1 MVYWYIIWLIQIFIQ
16 KGINVANFTK
26 DAIKESFLNLLEI
39 KPYNQITVKDVVEE
53 CGINRNTFYYH
64 FADLPAL
71 FKEILDEQM
80 DMLINEDSDISN
92 LEESFNHAV
101 KFVMDNKKAI
111 YHIYNSINRD
121 IFERYLMRVCDHV
134 VKKYERKAFENSSIT
149 DRDKKLIEK
158 HYKYVLFGASIDW
171 LESGMKSDIQGDIH
185 TLCKILNRLQPYM
198 QEYFPG

>member
-1 MVYWYIIWLIQIFIQ
+1 M
-16 KGINVANFTK
+16 ANFTK

-39 KPYNQITVKDVVEE
+39 KPYNQITVKDVVDE

-71 FKEILDEQM
+71 FEEILDEQM